1 MSLEE
6 EIKSYYDL
14 SQYLNQLA
22 DDDTISIDLKE
33 LSEYFEMSKV
43 AIIDGIV
50 EKMIEK
56 QMAFAK
62 YKYYIDMLKFIKLH
76 KLFIDEWINC
86 LYVFWNTP
94 NEKMSIFANY

>member
-6 EIKSYYDL
+6 EITSYYDL

-76 KLFIDEWINC
+76 KLFIDE
-86 LYVFWNTP
+86 
-94 NEKMSIFANY
+94 

>member
-76 KLFIDEWINC
+76 KLFIDE
-86 LYVFWNTP
+86 
-94 NEKMSIFANY
+94 